1 MAETQV
7 ETKVIYYINLK
18 EIIDNKYGTA
28 NPIPFRV
35 VDANIG
41 LDIDISIRCHGT
53 YSYKIVDP
61 LLFYVNVCGNVRSE
75 FKREEIDSTLKG
87 ELLTAL
93 QPAFARISEYWESV
107 TVDCLGIQLKL

>member
-1 MAETQV
+1 METFGTMIKRFTYGGDTGKDQR
-7 ETKVIYYINLK
+7 IYYLNLK

-35 VDANIG
+35 VDDNIG

-61 LLFYVNVCGNVRSE
+61 LLFYVNVCGNVE
-75 FKREEIDSTLKG
+75 
-87 ELLTAL
+87 
-93 QPAFARISEYWESV
+93 RI
-107 TVDCLGIQLKL
+107 